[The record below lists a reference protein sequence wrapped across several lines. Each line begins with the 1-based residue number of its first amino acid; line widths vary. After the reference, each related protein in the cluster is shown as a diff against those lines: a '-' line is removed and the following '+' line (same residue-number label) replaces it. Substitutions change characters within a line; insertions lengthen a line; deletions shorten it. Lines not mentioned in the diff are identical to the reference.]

1 MSRPAIVIAHN
12 AVVAKLFDAPRE
24 AKLLVQRALSYQ
36 VDGFASSNSFSKG
49 CWDGRSSF
57 FNFNQD
63 TFPRGFVP
71 LVAQQLASAG
81 YQVRLH
87 RDPLPAPLGPAVP
100 EVDTFGF
107 SERYDFQYETFK
119 RLERHGQMIAQ
130 IATGGG
136 KSRTARLCIARIARR
151 TLFLTTRSILMH
163 QMADDMVTT
172 FGKEKVGVLG
182 DGKWEPSLYN
192 CATVQ
197 TIAAA
202 LETLTVKS
210 WMEAAQKRMITA
222 DQKKVDA
229 MRLKAI
235 KAGENPAAVAAR
247 MQKVADSLASQRP
260 TEKEL
265 RAEAVKKVAA
275 QDERR
280 TRMIEFLQTIE
291 FLILEEAHE
300 AAGNDFYRITQ
311 HCGRAYYRLALTATP
326 FMKDSEEANMRLM
339 AASGPVA
346 IQVSEALLIERGIL
360 AKPYFRMITGVPA
373 AGLGRST
380 PYARARE
387 LGIVKN
393 EWRNRAVVYEVQRA
407 KAYGL
412 SSMVLVQL
420 TEHGDILLD
429 LLRQA
434 GVRAMFI
441 RGENNQKERKAA
453 LNALR
458 RREIDAII
466 GTTILDV
473 GVDVP
478 AVGLVVKAGGGKAEV
493 ADRQRTG
500 RGLREKKDG
509 GPNCCFVADF
519 RDEVNN
525 HLRGHARERL
535 EIIESTPGFA
545 EGLVDDFPYE
555 ALGFKRV
562 ALAA

>member
-71 LVAQQLASAG
+71 VVAQQLASAG

-100 EVDTFGF
+100 DVDAFGY
-107 SERYDFQYETFK
+107 SDRYDFQYETFK

-172 FGKEKVGVLG
+172 FGKEKIGVLG
-182 DGKWEPSLYN
+182 DGKFKPALYN

-202 LETLTVKS
+202 LETLTVKGVVD
-210 WMEAAQKRMITA
+210 AALKRMVTA
-222 DQKKVDA
+222 DQKKLDA
-229 MRLKAI
+229 MRVKALKS
-235 KAGENPAAVAAR
+235 GENPNAVAAR
-247 MQKVADSLASQRP
+247 MQKIAESLESQRP
-260 TEKEL
+260 TMKEL
-265 RAEAVKKVAA
+265 RADAEKKVAA

-280 TRMIEFLQTIE
+280 NNMIEFLQSIE

-300 AAGNDFYRITQ
+300 AASNEFYSITQ
-311 HCGRAYYRLALTATP
+311 HCSRAYYRLALTATP

-346 IQVSEALLIERGIL
+346 IQVSEAVLIGRGIL
-360 AKPYFRMITGVPA
+360 AKPYFRIIKDIPA
-373 AGLGRST
+373 VGIGRST
-380 PYARARE
+380 PYQRARE
-387 LGIVKN
+387 LGIVRN
-393 EWRNRAVVYEVQRA
+393 DWRNRAAVFEVKRA
-407 KAYGL
+407 MEYGL
-412 SSMVLVQL
+412 TSMILVQL
-420 TEHGDILLD
+420 TEHGDIMLD
-429 LLRQA
+429 LLKAA
-434 GVRAMFI
+434 GVRAMYI
-441 RGENNQKERKAA
+441 RGENNQAERKRA

-458 RREIDAII
+458 NGDIDCLV

-478 AVGLVVKAGGGKAEV
+478 AVGLVIKLGGGKAEV
-493 ADRQRTG
+493 ADRQRIG
-500 RGLREKKDG
+500 RGARAKKV
-509 GPNCCFVADF
+509 GPNIFFVVDF

-535 EIIESTPGFA
+535 EVIESTPGFA
-545 EGLVDDFPYE
+545 EGLVEDFPYE
-555 ALGFKRV
+555 ALGLQRI
-562 ALAA
+562 AA